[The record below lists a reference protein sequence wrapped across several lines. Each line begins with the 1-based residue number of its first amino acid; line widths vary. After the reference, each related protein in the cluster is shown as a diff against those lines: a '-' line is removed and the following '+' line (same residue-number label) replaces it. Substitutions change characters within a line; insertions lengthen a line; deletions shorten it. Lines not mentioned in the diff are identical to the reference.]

1 MKGQVTVTK
10 VYKDGSKETIMKDS
24 CNVLTDG
31 FGMNIASMLN
41 AYPDAQADRFH
52 FKYFQVGV
60 SSYYQNLDFVSV
72 GNDNTEW
79 AYSLPLAT
87 HNNFY
92 ELSSALTSVDQ
103 YGTDGDL
110 EVVEREILTVSNPFK
125 PQEKL
130 NYTKKSVLLAKLY
143 DHPTTNITDQS
154 VNTKITI
161 DRESLNGIAIR
172 EFGLFS
178 ENPEGTFL
186 PTAVLAAY
194 KSLPE
199 PIVKNDEF
207 SLDIEWVIKLNQS
220 PTRTQEYYDVWELKH
235 IGDVIRFHPGV
246 KPLANHYYVKTLLPG
261 DRYTLQIE
269 CPSPT
274 PRSGYLHYSLSGDA
288 VSGLHYSI
296 GSDYASPLYVPK
308 GTTLIDIPIEGLNM
322 TSFTNPQTVLEFVLD
337 DFTGGFRIPE
347 IMQDGTPDS
356 FLIFFRNENAAP
368 VAEVSWVPAAGSVKD
383 LVQVDLDVSC
393 ASDVTMLMHL
403 EGDGG
408 FVVRN
413 PAPPTGNGAVLFNT
427 QVASSVNLP
436 MTITAG
442 STTNHFQIQ
451 ANSLGGTPATTVDAS
466 SYNVSSGATEYN
478 NFAHSNDFS
487 PEWQP
492 PVQVSIQDIV
502 ERTDDLITPQS
513 YWWRNNIGH
522 SKIYYPGYPTLKTH
536 SGNDTYSTGPT
547 QHMYLHSYVVPDV
560 KAPDG
565 VQAATLSYAP
575 SSVYIWPEIKQL
587 NAGYYA
593 NTGLAKPV
601 DSPPKIRRSYTTY
614 EYDQL
619 NRSIERSSQLQEYNS
634 SMSSIVFSMYV
645 KKFDDTITAVHPNIT
660 ESSEVAMN
668 EYVELRLYS
677 RGFKETGN
685 LVTPGS
691 AGKGCLARFKWNST
705 TGGLDF
711 QEVLSDGAWDDSSYL
726 SGGVFSGTSDDIP
739 KMGYQDEWCGDGWY
753 RCFIVAAVPEALT
766 EAATNA
772 ELNWDGS
779 GSVSQY
785 FIFPTTSST
794 PGLTAQGL
802 PGYTG
807 ELDSAPTTLSGTLH
821 CWAQYEETL
830 KSETHDRKVPREY
843 QPRPYDYWTPIG
855 NAFVDPSN
863 QKVTVTL

>member
-10 VYKDGSKETIMKDS
+10 VYKDGSKETVLQDS

-41 AYPDAQADRFH
+41 AYPDAEADRFH

-60 SSYYQNLDFVSV
+60 SSYYQHLDFVSV

-92 ELSSALTSVDQ
+92 ELSSALGSADQ

-110 EVVEREILTVSNPFK
+110 EVVEREILIATNPFST
-125 PQEKL
+125 QEKL
-130 NYTKKSVLLAKLY
+130 KYAKKSVLLAKLY
-143 DHPTTNITDQS
+143 DHPTTNLTDQS

-194 KSLPE
+194 KSLPD
-199 PIVKNDEF
+199 PIEKNDEF

-235 IGDVIRFHPGV
+235 LGDVIRFHPGV
-246 KPLANHYYVKTLLPG
+246 KPLANHFYVKTLLPG
-261 DRYTLQIE
+261 DRYSLQIE
-269 CPSPT
+269 FPCPT
-274 PRSGYLHYSLSGDA
+274 PRSGYLSYSLSGDA
-288 VSGLHYSI
+288 VSGLHYNI
-296 GSDYASPLYVPK
+296 GSNYASPLFVPK
-308 GTTLIDIPIEGLNM
+308 GTTLITIPIQSLDT
-322 TSFTNPQTVLEFVLD
+322 TSFTSPQTELEFVID
-337 DFTGGFRIPE
+337 EFTGGFRVPE
-347 IMQDGTPDS
+347 IMKDGTPDS
-356 FLIFFRNENAAP
+356 FRIFFRNNNSAPVAGLSWTASTDSSPERVVATLDASSTSDSVVYLNFSADGGFYVRNAAP
-368 VAEVSWVPAAGSVKD
+368 P
-383 LVQVDLDVSC
+383 Q
-393 ASDVTMLMHL
+393 
-403 EGDGG
+403 GDGA
-408 FVVRN
+408 VVF
-413 PAPPTGNGAVLFNT
+413 LS
-427 QVASSVNLP
+427 QEASSVNLGLVIP
-436 MTITAG
+436 AS
-442 STTNHFQIQ
+442 STSGVFQTDPVPS
-451 ANSLGGTPATTVDAS
+451 APTPATTIEVS
-466 SYNVSSGATEYN
+466 SYNVLDGATQYN

-502 ERTDDLITPQS
+502 EHTEDLITEQS
-513 YWWRNNIGH
+513 YWWRTNIGH
-522 SKIYYPGYPTLKTH
+522 GKLYYPGYPTLKTH

-547 QHMYLHSYVVPDV
+547 QDMYLHSYVVPDV
-560 KAPDG
+560 NAPDG
-565 VQAATLSYAP
+565 LQNATLSYAP
-575 SSVYIWPEIKQL
+575 SSIYIWPEIKQL
-587 NAGYYA
+587 NAAYYA
-593 NTGLAKPV
+593 NTGQARPV

-619 NRSIERSSQLQEYNS
+619 NRSIERESQLQEYNS
-634 SMSSIVFSMYV
+634 DMSSIVFSMYV
-645 KKFDDTITAVHPNIT
+645 KKFDDTITAVHPSLT

-691 AGKGCLARFKWNST
+691 AGKGCLARFKWNSS

-711 QEVLSDGAWDDSSYL
+711 QEVLSNGAWDNSSYL
-726 SGGVFSGTSDDIP
+726 SGGVFSGTSDDVA
-739 KMGYQDEWCGDGWY
+739 KMGYQDEWCEDGWY
-753 RCFIVAAVPEALT
+753 RCFLTAAVPSALT
-766 EAATNA
+766 DIAENA
-772 ELNWDGS
+772 DLNWDGS
-779 GSVSQY
+779 GAVSQY
-785 FIFPTTSST
+785 FIFPTTSAT
-794 PGLTAQGL
+794 PGSLSQKL

-830 KSETHDRKVPREY
+830 QTDTHDRKVPRPY
-843 QPRPYDYWTPIG
+843 QPRPFDFWTPLG
-855 NAFVDPSN
+855 NTFIDPSN
-863 QKVTVTL
+863 QKVTVTP